1 MVALLLQ
8 VAVKCHGRQ
17 VACWPWSWL
26 CPRGTALAL
35 HHSGPFGSSWTTC
48 LAMRTAPRRTH
59 AERSSCPLTGCLPMG
74 GVGLRWGLRGWM
86 VVAHLLGRLL
96 DELLVACTKV
106 GLLPARVVNLQ
117 ARMAGGACVGML
129 LPSWLR
135 KHTSWRK
142 GPQQQHAG
150 APDEAPRPKMLA
162 LIPEQHCWQQP
173 LPSSCTSP
181 AHLGV

>member
-117 ARMAGGACVGML
+117 ARMAGGAQVLGCCFQAGSAST
-129 LPSWLR
+129 P
-135 KHTSWRK
+135 
-142 GPQQQHAG
+142 AG
-150 APDEAPRPKMLA
+150 ARA
-162 LIPEQHCWQQP
+162 
-173 LPSSCTSP
+173 PSSSMQERRTRL
-181 AHLGV
+181 LGPRCWR